1 LRKRS
6 FISLRTQRQPNPHCQ
21 RSVLWWTTDVSTNFE
36 GTIVMGNV
44 VGADEEPKYW
54 FQKLEKS
61 EYTRRTWKR
70 K

>member
-1 LRKRS
+1 
-6 FISLRTQRQPNPHCQ
+6 
-21 RSVLWWTTDVSTNFE
+21 VLWWTTDVSTNFE

-61 EYTRRTWKR
+61 EYPRRTWKR